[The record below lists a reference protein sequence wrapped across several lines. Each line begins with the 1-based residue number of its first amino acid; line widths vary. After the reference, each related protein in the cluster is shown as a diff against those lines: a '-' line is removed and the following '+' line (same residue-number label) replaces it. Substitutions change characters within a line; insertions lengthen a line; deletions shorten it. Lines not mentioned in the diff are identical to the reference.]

1 MDSFQHKGIGAHT
14 PTPISV
20 NGNYMCES
28 PTPSTWRPK
37 SPKGFLKSVF
47 VLLLVMVKLKPR

>member
-1 MDSFQHKGIGAHT
+1 MDLFQHKGIGAHT

-28 PTPSTWRPK
+28 PTPSAWKQK
-37 SPKGFLKSVF
+37 SLKRLLKSVF
-47 VLLLVMVKLKPR
+47 VLLLVMVKVQPR